1 MNSSSSNP
9 DSDSKVKV
17 AVRVRPFNR
26 REVELGTQ
34 CIVEVNGQQ
43 IILQNPSLSSGSTQT
58 SSTGNT
64 SFSQS
69 SSSKNNVDTSS
80 NSNNNNS
87 LQRRNCKQFTFDH
100 CFWSFNESDGHFANQ
115 EQVYR
120 ELGLPVLESSFQG
133 YNACIFAY
141 GQTGSGKSYT
151 MMGSS
156 NNMGLIPRL
165 CDGLFER
172 IDQLNKDPN
181 TSFKVEVSYMEIYNE
196 KVHDLLDPKG
206 VKQNLRVRE
215 HNILGPYVDGLSKL
229 AVSSYHQID
238 NLMTEGNKSRTV
250 AATNMNS
257 ESSRSHAVFTII
269 LTCSLFDSEAG
280 VTGEKVSKMSLVDL
294 AGSERAVKTGAVGD
308 RLKEGSNI
316 NKSLTTLGLVIS
328 KLADSSP
335 GKGKESFVP
344 YRDSVLTW
352 LLKDNLGGNSKTV
365 MVATVSPAADN
376 FDESLST
383 LRYAD
388 RAKRIVNHAIVNED
402 PNARMIRELKEE
414 VEMLREQLKDATQS
428 VQLRERLTESE
439 KLISEMTQTW
449 EERLRQTE
457 LIHQERQKQLEKM
470 GISVES
476 SGIKVETN
484 KYYLVNLNS
493 DPAMN
498 ELLVYYLKDKT
509 LVGRAEASVE
519 QDIQLSGIGI
529 QDEHA
534 VIEIDTIENNVYMIP
549 LEGAKTCVNGSV
561 IREKTILSHGDR
573 ILWGN
578 NHFFKV
584 SCPKRPTSNQGYTSF
599 REVSSAVSSPVPPP
613 IYSPSG
619 DGEDE
624 YSSIDFNF
632 AQEELMMKE
641 LSNDPIQSA
650 WKNLE
655 KQHEDDKT
663 KALEKQKEMYE
674 KQLQLLRNQ
683 ISPTAP
689 YATPLSPGS
698 SMTGLMQSVDS
709 LGSTT
714 RLNAFGIAQSKMD
727 NWAKERDELF
737 KKSLATLKE
746 DIIKANSLVLEANA
760 FAQEMNRNT
769 EFKVTLQIPASN
781 LSPNRRKGAFVSEP
795 AILVKRKNKA
805 SQIWSME
812 KMENKLIDMRELY
825 EEWKNQGSPS
835 NSIVNV
841 KHDPFFESQETH
853 HLIGVGSIFLEVLF
867 HDVTLDY
874 HVPIISQQGEVAG
887 RLQVE
892 VSRIGGQMGERMAD
906 AGNDDQES
914 STNTDDTSRTS
925 SPDVFT
931 SRNQVA
937 VRVRIKTVRGL
948 PVALSNY
955 VFCQYTFWGCN
966 DAVVAPAKSNH
977 ERTHPDEENGV
988 SVLNFDHN
996 KEFVVTLSEE
1006 FLEYCTEGALAIE
1019 VWGHRSVG
1027 FSSPRHSGW
1036 EVLAETQIAE
1046 VNRSLSDRWAELKR
1060 KIELWI
1066 EIQELNDNGEYAAV
1080 EVAPREGNLTGGVYQ
1095 LRQGQ
1100 QRRILVRVNPY
1111 PGDTG
1116 TLPLIC
1122 ESISSVA
1129 VGGVSVR
1136 SRILNELDSYQ
1147 DQDLRTLKEKWK
1159 DALDRRRIYLRDQM
1173 LQLDSK
1179 VGKTEEDEDRGKRLM
1194 EQWVNLL
1201 EEEKVLDDPHSD
1213 IPGADPADPPSK
1225 GMEAH
1230 VPVVFLDMTTDDMS
1244 SVRDSLIAGLNL
1256 ILPKEH
1262 NATFFNLPIVKYN
1275 EKDVSVVAAWDS
1287 SIHDSPALNR
1297 VSSAE
1302 ERISLIV
1309 RVAVRLSHPAV
1320 VDVILRKRISINVF
1334 KRQSI
1339 TDRIKKS
1346 ITRSNT
1352 LTATG
1357 VVYEIVSS
1365 IPKESE
1371 DIEDRESLALV
1382 AASGIEGVTLDGE
1395 SYIEKYTKGVSA
1407 VEGILALDKLRQE
1420 VAVKELLQNG
1430 GGSSIDASMRKTTSI
1445 SNVGFLLANS
1455 SGSMTKLDYRAAFG
1469 SSFDISEL
1477 LAKAGNLFVSNP
1489 TTSLSPNIAYT
1500 VVSDEVTPNGSSNAG
1515 HEGTNGS
1522 RSVGVGESSLAS
1534 KCRVF

>member
-1 MNSSSSNP
+1 MMNSSNA
-9 DSDSKVKV
+9 DDTKVKV

-26 REVELGTQ
+26 REIELATQ

-43 IILQNPSLSSGSTQT
+43 VILQNPSLT
-58 SSTGNT
+58 SSTT
-64 SFSQS
+64 TQS
-69 SSSKNNVDTSS
+69 SSNTNASQTPSSKNPVDVVVSS
-80 NSNNNNS
+80 SSNNNNS
-87 LQRRNCKQFTFDH
+87 LQRRNCKQFAFDH
-100 CFWSFNESDGHFANQ
+100 CFWSFNEADNHFANQ
-115 EQVYR
+115 EQVYT

-151 MMGSS
+151 MMGSP
-156 NNMGLIPRL
+156 NNKGLIPRL
-165 CDGLFER
+165 CDGIFEK

-206 VKQNLRVRE
+206 VKSNLRVRE

-229 AVSSYHQID
+229 AVSSFHQID

-269 LTCSLFDSEAG
+269 LTCSVFDSEAG

-328 KLADSSP
+328 KLADSSV

-365 MVATVSPAADN
+365 MVATISPAADN

-498 ELLVYYLKDKT
+498 ELLVYYLKDIT
-509 LVGRAEASVE
+509 FVGRAEASVE

-534 VIEIDTIENNVYMIP
+534 VIEIDSMENNVYMIP

-561 IREKTILSHGDR
+561 IKEKTMLSHGDR

-584 SCPKRPTSNQGYTSF
+584 SCPKRPTSTQGYTSF
-599 REVSSAVSSPVPPP
+599 REVSSNVSSPTPPSV
-613 IYSPSG
+613 YSPG
-619 DGEDE
+619 EAEDE
-624 YSSIDFNF
+624 YSSIDFDF
-632 AQEELMMKE
+632 AREELMMKE
-641 LSNDPIQSA
+641 LSNDPIQLS

-655 KQHEDDKT
+655 KQHEEDKT

-689 YATPLSPGS
+689 YATPLTPGS
-698 SMTGLMQSVDS
+698 SSSGLMQSVDS
-709 LGSTT
+709 LGSTA
-714 RLNAFGIAQSKMD
+714 RLNAFGIAQSKME

-746 DIIKANSLVLEANA
+746 DIITANSLVLEANA

-769 EFKVTLQIPASN
+769 EFKVTLQIPACN

-805 SQIWSME
+805 SQIWSIE

-825 EEWKNQGSPS
+825 SDWKNQGASS
-835 NSIVNV
+835 NSVLNS

-853 HLIGVGSIFLEVLF
+853 HLIGVGSVFLEVLF

-892 VSRIGGQMGERMAD
+892 ISRIGGQMGERMAD
-906 AGNDDQES
+906 AGDETQEVS
-914 STNTDDTSRTS
+914 SNTSRTS
-925 SPDVFT
+925 SPDVFS

-977 ERTHPDEENGV
+977 ERTHPEEENGV
-988 SVLNFDHN
+988 SLLNFDHC
-996 KEFVVTLSEE
+996 KEFVITLSEE

-1080 EVAPREGNLTGGVYQ
+1080 EVTPREGNMTGGVYQ

-1100 QRRILVRVNPY
+1100 QRRILVKVNPY
-1111 PGDTG
+1111 PGDSG

-1122 ESISSVA
+1122 ESITSVA

-1136 SRILNELDSYQ
+1136 PRNLPELDSYQ

-1213 IPGADPADPPSK
+1213 IPGAGAAEAPNR

-1230 VPVVFLDMTTDDMS
+1230 AAVVFLDLKTDDMS
-1244 SVRDSLIAGLNL
+1244 SVRDPLIAGLNL

-1297 VSSAE
+1297 VSSTE
-1302 ERISLIV
+1302 ERISLIL

-1346 ITRSNT
+1346 ITRSNN
-1352 LTATG
+1352 LSATG

-1371 DIEDRESLALV
+1371 EIEDRESLALV
-1382 AASGIEGVTLDGE
+1382 AASGIDNVTLDGE

-1430 GGSSIDASMRKTTSI
+1430 NSSISDSMRKATSI
-1445 SNVGFLLANS
+1445 SNVGLILANS
-1455 SGSMTKLDYRAAFG
+1455 SGSMSRLDYRAAFG

-1489 TTSLSPNIAYT
+1489 SASLSPNIAYT
-1500 VVSDEVTPNGSSNAG
+1500 IVSDQAATNGSANSS

-1522 RSVGVGESSLAS
+1522 RSVGVGESSLQS